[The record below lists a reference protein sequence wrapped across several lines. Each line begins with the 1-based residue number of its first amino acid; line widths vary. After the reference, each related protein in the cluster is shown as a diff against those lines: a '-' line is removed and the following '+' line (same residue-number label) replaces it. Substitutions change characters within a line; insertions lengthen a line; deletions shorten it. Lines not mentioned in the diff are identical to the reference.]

1 MSDDFN
7 IKPVTPLPNVNRL
20 APADRDRGKGSKHFY
35 EKNEDQNEEQ
45 IDQITDENGQNNEQ
59 DSPQNEQTDD
69 FSDGHSID
77 IKA

>member
-7 IKPVTPLPNVNRL
+7 IKPVTPMPNVNRL
-20 APADRDRGKGSKHFY
+20 APADRDRSKGSKNLY
-35 EKNEDQNEEQ
+35 EKTEDQNADEHEQ
-45 IDQITDENGQNNEQ
+45 KPEQ
-59 DSPQNEQTDD
+59 DLSPDEPTDD

>member
-20 APADRDRGKGSKHFY
+20 APADRDRGKGSKNLY
-35 EKNEDQNEEQ
+35 EKTEDQNE
-45 IDQITDENGQNNEQ
+45 DLNTDEHSQNNEQ
-59 DSPQNEQTDD
+59 DLPPDEPTDD
-69 FSDGHSID
+69 FPDGHSID